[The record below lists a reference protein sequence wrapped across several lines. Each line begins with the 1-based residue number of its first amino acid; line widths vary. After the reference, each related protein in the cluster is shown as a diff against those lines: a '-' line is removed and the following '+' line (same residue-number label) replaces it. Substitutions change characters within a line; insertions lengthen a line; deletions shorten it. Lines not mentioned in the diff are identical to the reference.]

1 MQEVWGSLV
10 ICTVCPLLGS
20 LPLIDWL
27 SYGFTGQKLSQMGT
41 GNVSVSAAFYHGG
54 RGLGIAAVCSEALKG
69 IFAILLTRLFFPP
82 GSVWE
87 LMALIGVVIGR
98 YWGGKGAGVT
108 NVVWGLLLHDPMG
121 TGVMIILSAISFTLW
136 RDRSSGRLA
145 ALFWMVVILSVRHSL
160 TDGYWI
166 GVLSLAGLL
175 ATISQKIPDDLDL
188 DLDKA
193 NPETKKMFR
202 FFQGDRAILT
212 LNQRLDPQKVGNK
225 AANLAYLKRLG
236 YTVAD
241 GWILPPGDDPQTLV
255 QWLNPSPQEPLIVRS
270 SALGEDSENASGAG
284 QYTSILNVTNRDSL
298 EEAIGICQGSYNQSH
313 AVRYRQ
319 DLGQPEQAIAVLI
332 QKQIQGVFSGVAF
345 SRDPVNPLREDVVI
359 EALPGSA
366 SQVVSGKKTPHQ
378 YRVFLAE
385 TATVTGEGDIPLQLI
400 ESVARLTR
408 ELESLYHGLP
418 QDLEWSYD
426 GDQLWVLQLRPITT
440 LKPIWTRKIAA
451 EVIPGVIRPLT
462 WSINRPLT
470 CGVWGEIFTL
480 VLGKGSEDLDFQETA
495 TLHYQRAYFN
505 ATLLGTIFR
514 RMGLPP
520 ESLEFLTRGAK
531 FTKPSLITTIKNLPN
546 LLGLA
551 RREWTLEKDFGRD
564 NQDYFSPLLQELK
577 GQDLSPLSASE
588 LLQGIE
594 DILKV
599 LKKATYYSILC
610 PLSLAIRQGL
620 SKVSLE
626 ELDNSLAP
634 EVASVRSLQYLAT
647 EARNIL
653 NPELIE
659 EKNILSLLAE
669 NPAGQAVLQ
678 GFNEWLETYGYLS
691 DAATDIA
698 VPRWR
703 EDPTSAQ
710 ELFNQFFAREQ
721 KSTNPKHSQFKN
733 LQKRLDLKNTSTTIY
748 SQLLAHLRWHFVAL
762 EKRLIS
768 TNILR
773 ETGDIFFLTYPEI
786 VELVTS
792 KNLSVDILSRRQEFR
807 QNQQIESVPRVIY
820 GNSPYLESYVVSQS
834 SEKKLQGIGASSG
847 QVEGRIKVLKNLQQ
861 IDKIEENTILV
872 VPYTDSGWAPWLC
885 QAVGII
891 SEVGGSLS
899 HGAIVAREYGI
910 PAVMDIHNATNILRN
925 GQRVRIDGQRGI
937 VEII

>member
-1 MQEVWGSLV
+1 M
-10 ICTVCPLLGS
+10 
-20 LPLIDWL
+20 
-27 SYGFTGQKLSQMGT
+27 M
-41 GNVSVSAAFYHGG
+41 
-54 RGLGIAAVCSEALKG
+54 
-69 IFAILLTRLFFPP
+69 AINF
-82 GSVWE
+82 
-87 LMALIGVVIGR
+87 
-98 YWGGKGAGVT
+98 
-108 NVVWGLLLHDPMG
+108 
-121 TGVMIILSAISFTLW
+121 
-136 RDRSSGRLA
+136 
-145 ALFWMVVILSVRHSL
+145 
-160 TDGYWI
+160 GY
-166 GVLSLAGLL
+166 
-175 ATISQKIPDDLDL
+175 
-188 DLDKA
+188 
-193 NPETKKMFR
+193 
-202 FFQGDRAILT
+202 
-212 LNQRLDPQKVGNK
+212 
-225 AANLAYLKRLG
+225 
-236 YTVAD
+236 
-241 GWILPPGDDPQTLV
+241 
-255 QWLNPSPQEPLIVRS
+255 
-270 SALGEDSENASGAG
+270 
-284 QYTSILNVTNRDSL
+284 
-298 EEAIGICQGSYNQSH
+298 YNC
-313 AVRYRQ
+313 
-319 DLGQPEQAIAVLI
+319 
-332 QKQIQGVFSGVAF
+332 
-345 SRDPVNPLREDVVI
+345 
-359 EALPGSA
+359 
-366 SQVVSGKKTPHQ
+366 
-378 YRVFLAE
+378 
-385 TATVTGEGDIPLQLI
+385 
-400 ESVARLTR
+400 
-408 ELESLYHGLP
+408 
-418 QDLEWSYD
+418 
-426 GDQLWVLQLRPITT
+426 
-440 LKPIWTRKIAA
+440 A

-546 LLGLA
+546 LLRLA
-551 RREWTLEKDFGRD
+551 RREWTLEKDFSRD
-564 NQDYFSPLLQELK
+564 NQSYFSPLLQELK
-577 GQDLSPLSASE
+577 GQDLSPLSASD

-594 DILKV
+594 NILKV

-659 EKNILSLLAE
+659 EKNALSLLAE
-669 NPAGQAVLQ
+669 IPTGQAVLQ

-703 EDPTSAQ
+703 EDPTSVQ

-721 KSTNPKHSQFKN
+721 KSINPKHSRFKN

-792 KNLSVDILSRRQEFR
+792 KDLSVDILSRRQEFR